1 MAKEKKVKEKKV
13 LEGLAKFNRVSKP
26 VNFIFSIIFIIA
38 AFYCGN
44 WLFVYPAEMVA
55 GIL

>member
-38 AFYCGN
+38 A
-44 WLFVYPAEMVA
+44 L
-55 GIL
+55 